1 MLELEAEAVELE
13 TDTAKPCDWDVGL
26 YNLGPSGEGQP
37 PGGGDIGE
45 GQPPGGG
52 DSGGGG
58 ESEPPEGEG
67 GPSGEGNGG
76 VPPEGGMGGASG
88 GEDYVGAGDGAD
100 GDGGDP
106 SSGSGFDTP
115 ESGVEWQV
123 GWFVAF
129 PLPATSRCSLLVGKI
144 MGIIRGEEGDE
155 LKVLWYTPKKSK
167 IPRRRSL
174 YGKGGWSEAFK
185 LKRGSHVRVPD
196 KGKESVE
203 CACATFPALL
213 SGTDFLP
220 QFVWDAVADSVPP
233 PDEVEGGEDG
243 NEEEDEEV
251 EQEEEVGD
259 GEEDDE
265 QGGEEENDDDEAGKQ
280 VEMSGS
286 QEPLQRPSLKLPSQV
301 KVPVRRSAAFYRP
314 RRGSST
320 NGATPVVNEDS

>member
-26 YNLGPSGEGQP
+26 YNLGPS
-37 PGGGDIGE
+37 GE

-220 QFVWDAVADSVPP
+220 QFVWDAVAVSVPP
-233 PDEVEGGEDG
+233 PDEVEGGEEG
-243 NEEEDEEV
+243 NEEEDEEEDEEV

>member
-37 PGGGDIGE
+37 PGGGD
-45 GQPPGGG
+45 
-52 DSGGGG
+52 SGGGG

-67 GPSGEGNGG
+67 GPSEEGNGG

-155 LKVLWYTPKKSK
+155 LKVHWYTPKKSK

-233 PDEVEGGEDG
+233 PDEVEGGEEG
-243 NEEEDEEV
+243 NEEEDKEV

-259 GEEDDE
+259 GEEGDE

>member
-37 PGGGDIGE
+37 PGGGD
-45 GQPPGGG
+45 
-52 DSGGGG
+52 SGGGG

-67 GPSGEGNGG
+67 GLSGEGNGG

-115 ESGVEWQV
+115 ESGVQWQV

-129 PLPATSRCSLLVGKI
+129 PLPATSRCSLVVGKI
-144 MGIIRGEEGDE
+144 MGVVRGEEGDE
-155 LKVLWYTPKKSK
+155 LKVHWYTPKRSK

-185 LKRGSHVRVPD
+185 LKSGSHVRVPD

-213 SGTDFLP
+213 SGIDFLP

-233 PDEVEGGEDG
+233 PDEVEGGGDG

-251 EQEEEVGD
+251 EQEDEVGD

-265 QGGEEENDDDEAGKQ
+265 QGGEEENDDGEAGK
-280 VEMSGS
+280 
-286 QEPLQRPSLKLPSQV
+286 
-301 KVPVRRSAAFYRP
+301 
-314 RRGSST
+314 
-320 NGATPVVNEDS
+320 

>member
-37 PGGGDIGE
+37 PGGGD
-45 GQPPGGG
+45 
-52 DSGGGG
+52 SGGGG

-67 GPSGEGNGG
+67 GLSGEGNGG

-144 MGIIRGEEGDE
+144 MEVVRGEEGDE
-155 LKVLWYTPKKSK
+155 LKVHWYTTKRSK
-167 IPRRRSL
+167 IPRRWSL
-174 YGKGGWSEAFK
+174 YGKGGGSEAFK
-185 LKRGSHVRVPD
+185 LKRGNHVRVPD
-196 KGKESVE
+196 KGKELVE

-233 PDEVEGGEDG
+233 PDEVEGGEDV

-251 EQEEEVGD
+251 EQEEEVGG

-265 QGGEEENDDDEAGKQ
+265 QGGEEENDDGEAGKQ
-280 VEMSGS
+280 VEMSGW
-286 QEPLQRPSLKLPSQV
+286 QEPVQRPSLKLPSQV

>member
-26 YNLGPSGEGQP
+26 YNLGPS
-37 PGGGDIGE
+37 GE

-213 SGTDFLP
+213 SATDFLP

-233 PDEVEGGEDG
+233 PDEVEGGEEG
-243 NEEEDEEV
+243 DEEV